1 MSSAS
6 GNLTY
11 TQMLESCHSKKQQ
24 LIRNSRY
31 FSVGRFSS
39 FFLIISFVITA
50 ISLDELWWAPV
61 LMMLTIFILLVILH
75 EKLGRKQKFNEAC
88 IKALEHELEAAKGQY
103 TSFDG
108 GVEFDNPAHQYS
120 TDLDIFGDHSV
131 FQALNRT
138 ATISGKQMLAN
149 WLREPLMNKLEII
162 ARQGAVKE
170 LAGLPEWRIHLQA
183 HGMVAQEEKKDLEN
197 LLEWLSVKPMFNAG
211 FFKVARILIPL
222 ASFIMVT
229 ILATDFISMQLFL
242 IYLILP
248 LSITGYYTKR
258 INHRHMML
266 SKKVELLSLYAI
278 RFRMIES
285 GVFTSEFMKG
295 LSGKLKSGNQLA
307 SSVIKHLGRI
317 TSSLDTRLNLL
328 AGFILNIFL
337 LWDVRQMMLL
347 EQWQVMHK
355 QNLPI
360 WFEAL
365 SQTEAIASMSGFS
378 AANPGFVFPE
388 IGTDIFQIK
397 ANEAGHPLI
406 PKEQRIDNDI
416 QLTNKGH
423 FNIVTGANM
432 AGKST
437 YLRTIGVNMVLAL
450 SGAPVCAKAFICY
463 PAPVFTSLRTTDSL
477 STNQSYFYA
486 ELMKLKELIDR
497 LGRGEQLFILL
508 DEILKGTNSVDKQ
521 AGSKALLSQLI
532 GLKAAGF
539 IATHDLELGSLE
551 KTFPDEV
558 INYHFEAEIAGDEL
572 HFDYKLKP
580 GIARNMNA
588 TFLMQRMGI
597 TI

>member
-1 MSSAS
+1 
-6 GNLTY
+6 
-11 TQMLESCHSKKQQ
+11 
-24 LIRNSRY
+24 
-31 FSVGRFSS
+31 
-39 FFLIISFVITA
+39 
-50 ISLDELWWAPV
+50 
-61 LMMLTIFILLVILH
+61 
-75 EKLGRKQKFNEAC
+75 
-88 IKALEHELEAAKGQY
+88 
-103 TSFDG
+103 
-108 GVEFDNPAHQYS
+108 
-120 TDLDIFGDHSV
+120 
-131 FQALNRT
+131 
-138 ATISGKQMLAN
+138 MLAN

-337 LWDVRQMMLL
+337 LWDVRQMMRL
-347 EQWQVMHK
+347 EQWQIMHK

-388 IGTDIFQIK
+388 ISTDIFQIK
-397 ANEAGHPLI
+397 ANKAGHPLI

-477 STNQSYFYA
+477 STNQS
-486 ELMKLKELIDR
+486 
-497 LGRGEQLFILL
+497 
-508 DEILKGTNSVDKQ
+508 
-521 AGSKALLSQLI
+521 
-532 GLKAAGF
+532 F

-558 INYHFEAEIAGDEL
+558 INYHFEAEISGDEL